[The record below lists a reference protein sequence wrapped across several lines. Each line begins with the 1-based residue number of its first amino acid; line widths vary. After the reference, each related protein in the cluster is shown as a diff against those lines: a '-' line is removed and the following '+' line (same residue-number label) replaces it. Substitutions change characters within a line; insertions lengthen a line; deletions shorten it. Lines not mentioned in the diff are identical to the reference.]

1 MPALTV
7 QGVPEVQAALKAM
20 LAKARQANRNTVR
33 DVGAEIEKATKRTLT
48 TSSHQR
54 GTPTP
59 SMPGEPPS
67 LVSGNLRRSVLTR
80 GPYSTGDGY
89 SVTVGPTA
97 IYGRIQELGGEA
109 GRGAQLPAR
118 PYLGPAWEQVLSRI
132 PEIAARNWA
141 SVFGA

>member
-7 QGVPEVQAALKAM
+7 EGIPEVQAALKAM

-33 DVGAEIEKATKRTLT
+33 EVGQTLEKATKRTLT
-48 TSSHQR
+48 TSSHPR

-97 IYGRIQELGGEA
+97 IYSRIHELGGET
-109 GRGAQLPAR
+109 GRGVQLPAR
-118 PYLGPAWEQVLSRI
+118 PYLGPAWESVLPLI
-132 PEIAARNWA
+132 PEIAARNWVA
-141 SVFGA
+141 IFGA